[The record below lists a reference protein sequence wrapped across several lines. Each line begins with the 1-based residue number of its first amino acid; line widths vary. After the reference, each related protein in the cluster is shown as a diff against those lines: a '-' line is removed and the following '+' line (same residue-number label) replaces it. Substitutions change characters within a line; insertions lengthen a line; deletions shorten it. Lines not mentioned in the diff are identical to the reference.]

1 MKTICAKRP
10 ITSYM
15 HFNRYIFMHMTRRLL
30 YALMISAAF
39 LGGPDPGWTE
49 DMIPANTM
57 PSADVTVS
65 FIQPGRIARIYVKE
79 GELVKV
85 NQTLI
90 QQDAAA
96 QQAQLSHIKEQS
108 EDMTQIETQKANLA
122 QKKVYLER
130 LERAAERGSA
140 TELEVEDAKLAVK
153 IAEFALKAA
162 SFEHE
167 QDIRKYKEEKIRV
180 NYMTLKS
187 PIAGRV
193 EKIEVEVG
201 ESINGLDNA
210 MRIVQTDPLWIDV
223 HVPVVQGSTLRL
235 DQTADVYFP
244 GAEQDAVKG
253 KIIVISTVADAASS
267 TLRVRIEV
275 PNRSNRPAGEHV
287 RVSFP
292 KR

>member
-15 HFNRYIFMHMTRRLL
+15 HFNRYISMHLTRRLL

-130 LERAAERGSA
+130 LEWAAERGSA

>member
-39 LGGPDPGWTE
+39 LGVPDPGWTE

-57 PSADVTVS
+57 PSADVTIS

-130 LERAAERGSA
+130 LEWAAERGSA

>member
-1 MKTICAKRP
+1 
-10 ITSYM
+10 
-15 HFNRYIFMHMTRRLL
+15 
-30 YALMISAAF
+30 MISAAF
-39 LGGPDPGWTE
+39 LSAPGPGWTE

-65 FIQPGRIARIYVKE
+65 FIQPGRIAKIYVKE
-79 GELVKV
+79 GELVKA

-96 QQAQLSHIKEQS
+96 EKAQLLHIKEQS

-130 LERAAERGSA
+130 LEWAAERGSA

-153 IAEFALKAA
+153 IAEFALQAA

-180 NYMTLKS
+180 DYMTLKS

-210 MRIVQTDPLWIDV
+210 MRIVKTTPLWIDV
-223 HVPVVQGSTLRL
+223 HVPVDTGRTLRL

-244 GAEQDAVKG
+244 GEGQDPVKG
-253 KIIVISTVADAASS
+253 KIIVISSVADAASS

-292 KR
+292 TR